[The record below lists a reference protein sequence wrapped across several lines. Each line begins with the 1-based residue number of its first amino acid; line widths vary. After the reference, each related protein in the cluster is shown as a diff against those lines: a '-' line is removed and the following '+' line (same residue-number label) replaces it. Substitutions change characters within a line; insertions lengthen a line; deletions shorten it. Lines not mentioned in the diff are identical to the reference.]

1 MYAFFPL
8 STFARLELY
17 TSKNHVLVN
26 HVGSDSFQSLILK
39 VSLQGPYSTTTY
51 LKEKMSVI

>member
-8 STFARLELY
+8 STFARLTLY

-26 HVGSDSFQSLILK
+26 DAGSDSFRSLVLK

-51 LKEKMSVI
+51 LKIETSVI